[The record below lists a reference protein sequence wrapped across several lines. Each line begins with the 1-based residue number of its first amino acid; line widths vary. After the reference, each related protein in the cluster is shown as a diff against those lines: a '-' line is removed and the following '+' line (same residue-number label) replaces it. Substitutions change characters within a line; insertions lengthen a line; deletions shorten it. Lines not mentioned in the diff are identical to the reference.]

1 MKNNTLV
8 KNIQSTMD
16 DFPPHMVC
24 SITGDL
30 MYQPVYIDIDG
41 HRYVFEKVAIEAWL
55 TTPNG
60 SKNPLTMQP
69 FPKEKETVFHIYTD
83 LAEEIKKYREKH
95 GIEEKE
101 PEVPVIEP
109 FNDTDQIEADSV
121 IANRID
127 REINDPNYIVFN
139 SIFGRDILDMIDGW
153 DQINGY
159 QNLEE
164 DEEDNEMLELEEVE
178 MPELEN
184 VQEILEPMAEEESLP
199 SPPTDIIFNRFNDII
214 TNQYNTNHNILNYI
228 DYINPVRNIISTD

>member
-24 SITGDL
+24 SITCDL

-69 FPKEKETVFHIYTD
+69 FPSETETVFRIYTD

-95 GIEEKE
+95 GIEETE

-109 FNDTDQIEADSV
+109 FDDLDQIQEDSV

-127 REINDPNYIVFN
+127 RDINNPNYIIFN
-139 SIFGRDILDMIDGW
+139 SIFGRDILDMIDEW

-164 DEEDNEMLELEEVE
+164 DVD

-184 VQEILEPMAEEESLP
+184 VQEILEPMAEEEPLP
-199 SPPTDIIFNRFNDII
+199 SPEPSTPTDIIFNRFNDTI

-228 DYINPVRNIISTD
+228 DYINPIRNIISGD